1 MRQLSI
7 KNDRAASLLEQ
18 ITRLT
23 GEGKTEAVIHAL
35 ELYRAALLADR
46 EAEAVIA
53 SIRGTVHPH
62 VLPEYRGRA
71 LSKSE
76 LEEALGMP

>member
-1 MRQLSI
+1 MRQLNI

-18 ITRLT
+18 ITQLT

-46 EAEAVIA
+46 ETEAVID
-53 SIRGTVHPH
+53 SIRGAVHPH

-71 LSKSE
+71 PSKSE